1 MRKIR
6 PWHGEGRLHLIR
18 EGGISGG
25 FIPDA
30 ASPEMQ
36 ALRKSVSCTRPVPDC
51 SGTSEVADMLNV
63 RFIRR
68 CFSLFVILMC
78 IHSAL
83 AETTLFVGTDR
94 HAKYETISEESRIP
108 RRDEGKKP
116 PREKSPVYDP
126 DGNLIWH
133 NRLTE
138 VLNRVYADGIV
149 PDVVLLGGDFVG
161 DGSDKSLDV
170 TGYPMGAPFF
180 SMKSV
185 EAQIRHV
192 FGNAVQCLFTYGS
205 HDRNSTDAYDSVF
218 FSGPVTE
225 RGYYIYGISFAQMI
239 FDTDEQAKREKYA
252 GKDAADPNGLSA
264 QTASRH
270 FLDWVSSLED
280 DLPILIMSHVPLHAR
295 RGDNTGAWT
304 WTKALNMA
312 AEQHDILFLWGHN
325 HTLEVKKER
334 KAAEQAEYLKMPG
347 ESLTVQS
354 VFKDDKGEF
363 VKKAEDELVT
373 RTEPLRFL
381 YMNAGY
387 ITEGA
392 GTVLTFADA
401 DDDGHWDDLTVRRY
415 LDEGETRPWTVQLR
429 R

>member
-1 MRKIR
+1 
-6 PWHGEGRLHLIR
+6 
-18 EGGISGG
+18 
-25 FIPDA
+25 
-30 ASPEMQ
+30 
-36 ALRKSVSCTRPVPDC
+36 
-51 SGTSEVADMLNV
+51 MLNV

-68 CFSLFVILMC
+68 CFFLLVMFMC

-94 HAKYETISEESRIP
+94 HAKYETVSEESPVARS
-108 RRDEGKKP
+108 DEEKKP
-116 PREKSPVYDP
+116 PKRKRPVYDP

-138 VLNRVYADGIV
+138 VLNRVHADGIV

-161 DGSDKSLDV
+161 DGGDKSLDV
-170 TGYPMGAPFF
+170 TGYPIGAPFF

-205 HDRNSTDAYDSVF
+205 HDHNSTDAYESAF
-218 FSGPVTE
+218 FSGPVLE

-239 FDTDEQAKREKYA
+239 FDTDEQANREKYT
-252 GKDAADPNGLSA
+252 GKDAADPNGYSA

-270 FLDWVSSLED
+270 FLDWVSGLED
-280 DLPILIMSHVPLHAR
+280 DWPVVIMSHVPLHAR
-295 RGDNTGAWT
+295 RGDNAGAWT
-304 WTKALNMA
+304 WTKALNAA
-312 AEQHDILFLWGHN
+312 AERHDILFLWGHN
-325 HTLEVKKER
+325 HTLERKKEQ
-334 KAAEQAEYLKMPG
+334 KAAEQAVYLKMPG
-347 ESLTVQS
+347 DTLTVQS
-354 VFKDDKGEF
+354 CFKNKEGEF
-363 VKKAEDELVT
+363 VKKSGDELIT

-392 GTVLTFADA
+392 GTVLTFTDE
-401 DDDGHWDDLTVRRY
+401 DNDGRWDDLTARRY
-415 LDEGETRPWTVQLR
+415 SVEGETRPWKVRLHR
-429 R
+429 

>member
-1 MRKIR
+1 MRKIS
-6 PWHGEGRLHLIR
+6 PWHVDL
-18 EGGISGG
+18 SGG
-25 FIPDA
+25 LSGKTA
-30 ASPEMQ
+30 LPEVQ
-36 ALRKSVSCTRPVPDC
+36 ALRKSVSCTDLSK
-51 SGTSEVADMLNV
+51 SGISEVADMMNF

-68 CFSLFVILMC
+68 CVSLLVILMC
-78 IHSAL
+78 IHSAF

-94 HAKYETISEESRIP
+94 HAKYETVSEESRIP
-108 RRDEGKKP
+108 RSDEERKPTKKK
-116 PREKSPVYDP
+116 RPVYDP
-126 DGNLIWH
+126 EGNLIWH

-138 VLNRVYADGIV
+138 VLNRIYADGIV

-161 DGSDKSLDV
+161 DVGDRSLDV
-170 TGYPMGAPFF
+170 TGYPMGAPVF

-205 HDRNSTDAYDSVF
+205 HDRNSTDAYESVF
-218 FSGPVTE
+218 FSGPVAE
-225 RGYYIYGISFAQMI
+225 QGYYIYGISFAQMI
-239 FDTDEQAKREKYA
+239 FDTDEQAKREKYT

-264 QTASRH
+264 QTASSR

-304 WTKALNMA
+304 WTKALNRA

-325 HTLEVKKER
+325 HTLERKEDQ
-334 KAAEQAEYLKMPG
+334 KMAEQAVYLKMPG
-347 ESLTVQS
+347 ETLTVQS
-354 VFKDDKGEF
+354 CFKNKEGEF

-392 GTVLTFADA
+392 GTVLTFADV
-401 DDDGHWDDLTVRRY
+401 DEDGHWDELAARRY
-415 LDEGETRPWTVQLR
+415 SGEDEIRPWTVQLR